1 MEGDKKKI
9 QAAFQP
15 LGNLEFHDGT
25 GMRMCAHGAGFG
37 TSDPVGIPYRF
48 AELMDVLW
56 LLTEPWTLFV
66 KV

>member
-1 MEGDKKKI
+1 M
-9 QAAFQP
+9 
-15 LGNLEFHDGT
+15 GNLEFHDGT